1 MDMPTGPEGSIPHS
15 SAPIWLDYS
24 DIAARTGDGD
34 LSRRLAAVVA
44 AIGQDGFETRLV
56 DLLGAAARFDQINVV
71 SLEGDRTRTL
81 FSWHRAHP
89 HMASLLVGQYVSE
102 RLYRRDPTLGRL
114 MSSKCRGLCLG
125 QMRRGQIEDDW
136 YRRVFFD
143 DAQLE
148 GKLSILDQAQPHAIY
163 QNYYFSAGAEAF
175 SLREVEN
182 LARLAETAS
191 QCILRHLDL
200 RTPPSPARRG
210 PSPGAVAE
218 ILARRA
224 PSLASRELEV
234 CSRIVTGYTTE
245 AIALDLGITAN
256 SVATYRKRAY
266 AKLKIC
272 SQHQLFLLCLD
283 T

>member
-1 MDMPTGPEGSIPHS
+1 ME
-15 SAPIWLDYS
+15 APPIGRQVPGVLPVWQDYS
-24 DIAARTGDGD
+24 EIAARTGDGE
-34 LSRRLAAVVA
+34 LSRRLAGVVGS
-44 AIGQDGFETRLV
+44 IGQDGFEVHLIG
-56 DLLGAAARFDQINVV
+56 LLGAAARFDQINVV
-71 SLEGDRTRTL
+71 SLEGDRTRSL

-89 HMASLLVGQYVSE
+89 HMASSLVGQYVAE
-102 RLYRRDPTLGRL
+102 KLYQRDPTLGRL
-114 MSSKCRGLCLG
+114 QRSGRHGLCLG
-125 QMRRGQIEDDW
+125 VMRRGQIEDDW
-136 YRRVFFD
+136 YRRCFFD

-148 GKLSILDQAQPHAIY
+148 GKLSILDQAQTHAIY

-175 SLREVEN
+175 SVREIEN
-182 LARLAETAS
+182 LARLAETTS
-191 QCILRHLDL
+191 QCILRHLEL
-200 RTPPSPARRG
+200 RAPPAKAKCRPD
-210 PSPGAVAE
+210 AVAT

-224 PSLASRELEV
+224 PSLTLRELEV

-245 AIALDLGITAN
+245 AIALDLGVTPN